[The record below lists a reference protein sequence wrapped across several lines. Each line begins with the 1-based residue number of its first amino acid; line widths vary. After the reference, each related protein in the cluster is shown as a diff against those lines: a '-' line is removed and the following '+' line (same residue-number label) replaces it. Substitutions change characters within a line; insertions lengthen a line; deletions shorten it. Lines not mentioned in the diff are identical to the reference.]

1 MIEGLKFDISADE
14 MKAHLTSRMKH
25 HDERVE
31 FYSKQAAAL
40 ESGRAEGMNYTGG
53 DPVRALRDKQ
63 VEHTRKVSLFDFLR
77 EHLVKGEVYRLD
89 ESELAKLEFI
99 ESKGWY

>member
-1 MIEGLKFDISADE
+1 
-14 MKAHLTSRMKH
+14 
-25 HDERVE
+25 
-31 FYSKQAAAL
+31 
-40 ESGRAEGMNYTGG
+40 MNYTGG

-63 VEHTRKVSLFDFLR
+63 SEHTRMASLFDFLR

-89 ESELAKLEFI
+89 ESELSKLEFI